1 MHTRPTRAC
10 KRKFKA
16 RVPVLYPVGLKL
28 AAAARLRVSFSERSA
43 ARSIESTLYTTFTRL
58 KLLHGIPSNMF
69 FVHVLICSPVTAKLL
84 FGQVP
89 RLRAVALML
98 EAYPELRNNASP
110 HGDIFEFGV
119 FTGGGLR
126 AWVDE
131 FAKRAIKFGQLWGFD
146 SFKGMP
152 DVDPNTSDPE
162 EQRIRQ
168 RGHRE
173 VAPGQLNAMQR
184 FREEVASVS
193 SLDDLQRE
201 LRRII
206 GHPWDRTH
214 FISGFY
220 NESLPRLPPEMLR
233 RMKPAF
239 LVDIDGDW
247 YSSTI
252 GPWEFLL
259 ANCLVVP
266 GSFVYYDDLQECG
279 LGSGCGEGRA
289 HAEVTARHHIKWE
302 RHDWRDPRR
311 NNRSGLPIVFRV
323 LSLRPA
329 PGCRR
334 RLVLQ

>member
-1 MHTRPTRAC
+1 MHRSLAFEIIGSTM
-10 KRKFKA
+10 KA
-16 RVPVLYPVGLKL
+16 L
-28 AAAARLRVSFSERSA
+28 
-43 ARSIESTLYTTFTRL
+43 
-58 KLLHGIPSNMF
+58 
-69 FVHVLICSPVTAKLL
+69 FVFIVVWIVAMPAKLL

-89 RLRAVALML
+89 RMRAVALML
-98 EAYPELRNNASP
+98 EAHPELRNNASP

-239 LVDIDGDW
+239 LVDFDGDW

-302 RHDWRDPRR
+302 RRDWRDPRR